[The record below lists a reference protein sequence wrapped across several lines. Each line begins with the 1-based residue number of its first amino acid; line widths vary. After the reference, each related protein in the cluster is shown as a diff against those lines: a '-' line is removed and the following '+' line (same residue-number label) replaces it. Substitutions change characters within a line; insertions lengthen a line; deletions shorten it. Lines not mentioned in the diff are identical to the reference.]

1 MAPSTRRIISPICVN
16 SGSSPSATGSRC
28 FVPPNGY
35 NYKDLLKRL
44 KIAGREINRA
54 LGQALPFLTLSPRS
68 CTSLT
73 IFTVI
78 RRPGLHPPD
87 LIEARLCQHSQY
99 VSRNIKHNSHADPK
113 QPPCHHPIQA
123 FPSPVDTS
131 RENINGLPTQE
142 EGGFV
147 FGFGPYPGYCSGYY
161 RNCSCCE
168 MISTAQSVYR
178 RRAPIKIGPCRRIS
192 LVDIDGKNEHRRR
205 DKRSTA

>member
-35 NYKDLLKRL
+35 NYKDLLMRL

-142 EGGFV
+142 EGGV
-147 FGFGPYPGYCSGYY
+147 CLRLWSVPGVLQRLLPQLQLLRNDLHRSIGIQETRPHKNWTLPQDFPRRY
-161 RNCSCCE
+161 RWQKRAQ
-168 MISTAQSVYR
+168 TA
-178 RRAPIKIGPCRRIS
+178 
-192 LVDIDGKNEHRRR
+192 
-205 DKRSTA
+205 

>member
-73 IFTVI
+73 IFTAI

-142 EGGFV
+142 EGGV
-147 FGFGPYPGYCSGYY
+147 CLRLWSVPGVLQRLLPQLQLLRNDLHRSIGIQETRPHKNWTLPQDFPRRY
-161 RNCSCCE
+161 RWQKRAQ
-168 MISTAQSVYR
+168 TA
-178 RRAPIKIGPCRRIS
+178 
-192 LVDIDGKNEHRRR
+192 
-205 DKRSTA
+205 

>member
-142 EGGFV
+142 EGGV
-147 FGFGPYPGYCSGYY
+147 CLRLWSVPGVLQRLLPQLQLLRNDLHRSIGIQETRPHKNWTLPQDFPRRY
-161 RNCSCCE
+161 RWQKRAQ
-168 MISTAQSVYR
+168 TA
-178 RRAPIKIGPCRRIS
+178 
-192 LVDIDGKNEHRRR
+192 
-205 DKRSTA
+205 